1 MIQYLFFRFLQRVS
15 SRLGWTGLG
24 CSSKLQLH
32 NIVKVLIVL
41 IIVKETEGASVKI
54 RSIKILILQGNLW
67 SVGKH
72 PLWFSATFAKT
83 FFAHPC
89 GQTFGFEVPGVD
101 FRNYHANASNM
112 LMLMMLMRV
121 IW

>member
-1 MIQYLFFRFLQRVS
+1 MILFFRFLQRVS

-32 NIVKVLIVL
+32 NIVQVLIVL
-41 IIVKETEGASVKI
+41 IIVKGTEGASVRI
-54 RSIKILILQGNLW
+54 RSIEILILQGNLW
-67 SVGKH
+67 PVGKH

-89 GQTFGFEVPGVD
+89 GQTFGFEIPGGD
-101 FRNYHANASNM
+101 FRNYNVDASNM
-112 LMLMMLMRV
+112 VMHIMLMRV